1 MSLYNELS
9 QKFPTQ
15 VVEPFREPV
24 LIIGV
29 KEFKG
34 EWEEQLK
41 REGCKI
47 LVSDYLG
54 RASLL
59 IRKVDNGMSQTENK
73 AHNEPCETGKSVK
86 NQHGKRKPWSK
97 EKEQKLK
104 ELFMQGYSYDRL
116 AEIFGR
122 NKKCIQQKC
131 YDLGLKRKSVKP
143 NPTPKPNPKPKSNPN
158 SQALNMT
165 EIQEFLEGSLQLL
178 PSYPQAAKILL
189 KEAINQLDI
198 ISG

>member
-9 QKFPTQ
+9 KKFPTQ

-29 KEFKG
+29 KEFKPQ
-34 EWEEQLK
+34 WEEQLK

-54 RASLL
+54 RNCFL
-59 IRKVDNGMSQTENK
+59 IRKVGNRMSQTEVK
-73 AHNEPCETGKSVK
+73 AHNEPCETGKNVK

-143 NPTPKPNPKPKSNPN
+143 NPKPKSNPN

-178 PSYPQAAKILL
+178 PSYPQAARILL
-189 KEAINQLDI
+189 QQALNYLKTIHSLCLE
-198 ISG
+198 